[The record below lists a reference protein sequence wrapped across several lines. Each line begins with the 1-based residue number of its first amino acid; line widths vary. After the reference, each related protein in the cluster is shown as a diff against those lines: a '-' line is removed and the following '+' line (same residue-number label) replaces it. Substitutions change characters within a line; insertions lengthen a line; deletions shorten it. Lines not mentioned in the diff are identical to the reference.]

1 MSKKFDL
8 RVEVCQNVPLLRT
21 LGDGMSKKL
30 VDAGSSGE
38 FGWHACE
45 LALRCPRLYAY
56 KYRDVVEVVPE
67 AEDASDPLPTL
78 KLGFKPRQLES
89 QSKAVGKPAL
99 SRGSLIHAGLANH
112 YRRLQA
118 TQRGESADEWA
129 DPIEAIRL
137 TVEEHPEYAPQ
148 EEEAAGAVRA
158 YIANW
163 IREQVEVL
171 HVEEVFAAEIEGER
185 YTQRLD
191 LVVRERDGK
200 VYVWDH
206 KGVGRIDSKTI
217 SRYTLSGQFIGM
229 RRLVHA
235 VYGEEFGGVRLNLIE
250 SNGKGYAFQRCMVD
264 PAPSAVRTFP
274 LTVLHARA
282 VVKSYSDLSVE
293 EWPQA
298 LSEQTCM
305 TAYGRCDYFERCR
318 WGKQ

>member
-1 MSKKFDL
+1 M
-8 RVEVCQNVPLLRT
+8 Q
-21 LGDGMSKKL
+21 KKL

-56 KYRDVVEVVPE
+56 KYRDTVE
-67 AEDASDPLPTL
+67 AEPVDEDGPLPTL
-78 KLGFKPRQLES
+78 KLGFKPTQKAGD
-89 QSKAVGKPAL
+89 SKAVGKPAL

-129 DPIEAIRL
+129 DPIEAIKA

-148 EEEAAGAVRA
+148 EEEAIGAVRA

-163 IREQVEVL
+163 AKEKVEVL

-191 LVVRERDGK
+191 LVVREPDGK

-235 VYGEEFGGVRLNLIE
+235 VYEAEFGGVRLNLVE
-250 SNGKGYAFQRCMVD
+250 SSGKGYAFQRCLVD
-264 PAPSAVRTFP
+264 PAPSAVKTFP

-282 VVKSYSDLSVE
+282 VVKSYSTLPVE